1 MKIASI
7 QKVSFI
13 DYPDKIGAV
22 LFCPYCNLR
31 CPYCHNPELVFFTG
45 QLVDEESIFSYL
57 KSRVGILE
65 GVVITGG
72 EPTLQKDLR
81 DFIIK
86 IKDMGFS
93 VKLDTNG
100 HNPKVLNT
108 VIDIVDMIAI
118 DIKTS
123 CQKYKT
129 IGGNCVILKESL
141 NLLKDF
147 KGDLILRT
155 TLYPPM
161 TTKDDLEEMKSFIPD
176 DLKYSDW
183 MYNEYRD
190 IKTLE
195 KYIKEHNE
203 VSGEGA
209 LYTRF

>member
-13 DYPDKIGAV
+13 DYPGKIATV
-22 LFCPYCNLR
+22 LFCPNCNLR

-45 QLVDEESIFSYL
+45 QLIDQESIFSYL
-57 KSRVGILE
+57 RSRVGMLE
-65 GVVITGG
+65 GVVISGG

-86 IKDMGFS
+86 IKDMGFF

-100 HNPKVLNT
+100 LNPKVLNT
-108 VIDIVDMIAI
+108 VIDILDIIAI
-118 DIKTS
+118 DIKTT

-141 NLLKDF
+141 DLLKNF

-161 TTKDDLEEMKSFIPD
+161 TTKEDLEEMKSIIPD
-176 DLKYSDW
+176 DLKYSNW
-183 MYNEYRD
+183 MYNKYRD

-195 KYIKEHNE
+195 KYIKAQN
-203 VSGEGA
+203 
-209 LYTRF
+209 

>member
-1 MKIASI
+1 
-7 QKVSFI
+7 
-13 DYPDKIGAV
+13 
-22 LFCPYCNLR
+22 
-31 CPYCHNPELVFFTG
+31 
-45 QLVDEESIFSYL
+45 L

-65 GVVITGG
+65 GVVISGG

-155 TLYPPM
+155 TLYPSM
-161 TTKDDLEEMKSFIPD
+161 TTKNDLEEMKSIIPD

-203 VSGEGA
+203 VSGEGT